1 MKKLLVFALALA
13 GLLSACSDGVNSKGS
28 NAQTPDNAK
37 HIELYQSPLCGCCG
51 EWAKYMQ
58 SKGYTLSVHKDDGY
72 YDYKGERFGIKDIY
86 ESCHTGLA
94 GGYALEGHLPED
106 AVAWLLA
113 TKPKGVIGIAVPG
126 MPMGSPGMELGGE
139 DEQYPVVIM
148 LKDGGYKIYGTY
160 KGHQLIKKD

>member
-13 GLLSACSDGVNSKGS
+13 GLFSACSDENIQGA
-28 NAQTPDNAK
+28 NAQNSK
-37 HIELYQSPLCGCCG
+37 HIELYQSPACGCCG
-51 EWAKYMQ
+51 KWVEYMCA
-58 SKGYTLSVHKDDGY
+58 KGYTVSVHKDDAY

-106 AVAWLLA
+106 AVAWLLTA
-113 TKPKGVIGIAVPG
+113 KPEGVIGIAVPG

-148 LKDGGYKIYGTY
+148 LKDGGYKIYGIY
-160 KGHQLIKKD
+160 KGHQLIENGEF